1 MGCLH
6 YTANIPT
13 IRLRG
18 ERVGPTRSANR
29 PPPSTPRCSYF
40 LKIQDCLK
48 IQEIRQLGV
57 FWCLNPFFGGLNLFF
72 GGVRGGSSSVMPPL
86 PGALPTRSCEFF
98 CQATSTGGG
107 AHHLALLG
115 RAVPPI
121 LLFLEG
127 KGKGSHAYDS
137 MAIRKLRPLFS
148 CPDSGAPG
156 ISCAPGGYLVF
167 GLLSA
172 GFLTGGIVRDTG
184 EHLRGV
190 VCPRYGNCG
199 RRFGGTSG
207 DGLGRCI
214 S

>member
-13 IRLRG
+13 IRLRVG
-18 ERVGPTRSANR
+18 EGRCHPERESSS
-29 PPPSTPRCSYF
+29 PPTPRCSYF
-40 LKIQDCLK
+40 LKRQDRLKIQDFLK

-57 FWCLNPFFGGLNLFF
+57 FCCLNPFFGGLNLFF

-86 PGALPTRSCEFF
+86 PGALPTRSCGFF

-121 LLFLEG
+121 LLLLEG

-137 MAIRKLRPLFS
+137 MAIRKLRPFS
-148 CPDSGAPG
+148 HAR
-156 ISCAPGGYLVF
+156 ILVLREF
-167 GLLSA
+167 PA
-172 GFLTGGIVRDTG
+172 FRGFPA
-184 EHLRGV
+184 LRAA
-190 VCPRYGNCG
+190 
-199 RRFGGTSG
+199 
-207 DGLGRCI
+207 I
-214 S
+214 

>member
-13 IRLRG
+13 IRLRVG
-18 ERVGPTRSANR
+18 EGRCHPERESSS
-29 PPPSTPRCSYF
+29 PTPRCSYF
-40 LKIQDCLK
+40 LKIQDFLK

-57 FWCLNPFFGGLNLFF
+57 FCCLNPFF

-86 PGALPTRSCEFF
+86 PGALPTRSCGFF

-121 LLFLEG
+121 LLLLEG

-137 MAIRKLRPLFS
+137 MAIRRLRPFS
-148 CPDSGAPG
+148 HAR
-156 ISCAPGGYLVF
+156 ILA
-167 GLLSA
+167 
-172 GFLTGGIVRDTG
+172 
-184 EHLRGV
+184 LRGF
-190 VCPRYGNCG
+190 PALRAA
-199 RRFGGTSG
+199 
-207 DGLGRCI
+207 I
-214 S
+214 